1 MFAVFA
7 VFAVFFTFVFGV
19 ESSVFRDKEDTC
31 NDVKCSREKP
41 LCVPPL
47 RKGHYIP
54 SCNDVDFLCKSQKK
68 IFYDFIDT
76 VRLHPDVR
84 VYDFEWPVVRVYKTY
99 YDIWTPVSIGWNSDE
114 PFQFLLRDYRGAV
127 LLLTDLDI
135 ENCAVLHIASVFKV
149 LLLTT
154 TPSAVLSTMKTTTTT
169 TTLPTTVKNKLAR
182 SGHTQDVN
190 EKGKRRGE
198 ERRARERER
207 ERECVCV

>member
-1 MFAVFA
+1 MFAMFA

-76 VRLHPDVR
+76 VRLQPDVR

-114 PFQFLLRDYRGAV
+114 PFQFLLRDYRGAI
-127 LLLTDLDI
+127 LLLTDLDFK
-135 ENCAVLHIASVFKV
+135 NCAVIHIASVFKV
-149 LLLTT
+149 LPLTT
-154 TPSAVLSTMKTTTTT
+154 TPSAVSSTRNFKDFCKILESLENPHNCDTIEFTRFSIWG
-169 TTLPTTVKNKLAR
+169 LLEILRIPDD
-182 SGHTQDVN
+182 S
-190 EKGKRRGE
+190 
-198 ERRARERER
+198 
-207 ERECVCV
+207 